1 MAVQFHRVRFT
12 FHLSLVVTAIGRKS
26 ELMTLRLTARS
37 LPSRYDVTAVGS
49 DLVRRHATSKVAV
62 ALCIIIAFA
71 IGCTVHRDVSGA
83 RHVHEIQIAD
93 DLRPSSIT
101 VAPGDEVRWINKQA
115 GPVYIVFLDSI
126 LDQLSCHSGFGI
138 GGAAN
143 ARRIGSDG
151 TLSVCFASAGS
162 VRYTVRLDSP
172 LMTGAMNVLGVIW
185 IENVAGSTPQS

>member
-1 MAVQFHRVRFT
+1 MKK
-12 FHLSLVVTAIGRKS
+12 TAATERKAG
-26 ELMTLRLTARS
+26 LMMLRLTAHS
-37 LPSRYDVTAVGS
+37 LPSRYNLTAAGS
-49 DLVRRHATSKVAV
+49 NLVRRHATSKVAV

-71 IGCTVHRDVSGA
+71 IGCAVHRDVSGA
-83 RHVHEIQIAD
+83 RNVHEVQIAD

-143 ARRIGSDG
+143 ARRIGSDE
-151 TLSVCFASAGS
+151 TLSVCFANAGS

-172 LMTGAMNVLGVIW
+172 LVTGAMNVLGVIR
-185 IENVAGSTPQS
+185 IENDAGTTPQS